1 MKEHIK
7 KWKWLYIF
15 YLLTISKYFT
25 VNNTIKIILLSAM
38 TVTLI
43 MFYRATVER
52 IYNNNR

>member
-43 MFYRATVER
+43 MFCRATIER